1 MKDNPML
8 NEPEVMRLQAKA
20 EHFGLTFEPETT
32 QGGHL
37 RVVVSGTQVL
47 TAKEAAKRWCPNA
60 IIQGNAGPNALAFI
74 WENGVFV
81 KAAAEPPTKPEGSK
95 PDSEVLDEISRQQLD
110 TLQLLKGVVKKLD
123 TGIEEAYPGIF
134 LSNEGFGKGKRDL
147 MCKVLDALHDRSSRN
162 VPDFWTHVTMPM
174 AHHFVKQN
182 PTEVLE
188 IPESASAWAKY

>member
-1 MKDNPML
+1 MDDNPML
-8 NEPEVMRLQAKA
+8 NEPEVMRLKAKA
-20 EHFGLTFEPETT
+20 EHFGLTFEPKTT
-32 QGGHL
+32 DGGHL
-37 RVVVSGTQVL
+37 RVVVAGTQVL
-47 TAKEAAKRWCPNA
+47 TAKEAANRWCPNA

-81 KAAAEPPTKPEGSK
+81 KAAAEAPTKPPGSK

-123 TGIEEAYPGIF
+123 EGIEKAYPGVF

-147 MCKVLDALHDRSSRN
+147 MCKVLDSLHDRSSRN
-162 VPDFWTHVTMPM
+162 VPDFWTYVAMTL

-188 IPESASAWAKY
+188 IPESPQAWAKY